1 MDSFIFVPITDCL
14 NYTDQFFNSNDK
26 LKSFSTIK
34 DAFKFCPISTSDVFD
49 LLNKLNE
56 KSSPG
61 VTGIEGSILKASS
74 TAIAQPITDLF
85 NLCIETNKIPDEWK
99 ISFITPVFKG
109 KGSKSQVGNYR
120 PISILPPLA
129 KIFEKLISIQIYDFM
144 SNNGMLH
151 ESQFGF
157 RRHLSCELALNTVIN
172 SWKLSVD
179 QNKNVLAILLDLS
192 KAFDTVDHSILIAKL
207 KRYSFST
214 SSLALIKNYLS
225 NRYSITKFKD
235 CFSDKK
241 LNEEGVP
248 QVFLNSGSIFLYN
261 FL

>member
-1 MDSFIFVPITDCL
+1 
-14 NYTDQFFNSNDK
+14 
-26 LKSFSTIK
+26 
-34 DAFKFCPISTSDVFD
+34 
-49 LLNKLNE
+49 
-56 KSSPG
+56 
-61 VTGIEGSILKASS
+61 
-74 TAIAQPITDLF
+74 
-85 NLCIETNKIPDEWK
+85 
-99 ISFITPVFKG
+99 
-109 KGSKSQVGNYR
+109 VGNYR
-120 PISILPPLA
+120 PISILPPF
-129 KIFEKLISIQIYDFM
+129 KYMISCLIVK
-144 SNNGMLH
+144 
-151 ESQFGF
+151 FGF

-207 KRYSFST
+207 KRYSFS